1 MSKYLKLLFILIL
14 SFFAQTSLA
23 QRSLVK
29 SADDAFERKQYSL
42 AIDRYKKAFS
52 RVKDKDEKNRISWR
66 LAESYRLT
74 GSFKRA
80 EATYRRVMRSDLP
93 ERYPSILLIY
103 ADLLKVV
110 EKWPE
115 AIEYYN
121 RYAKAVPDDP
131 RGPEGAALVAQIEDW
146 IANPSRFEVMLL
158 KQINSRESDFAACWS
173 SGEYNEIIFTS
184 TRDGSTGKEKDRW
197 TNQSFSDL
205 YVSRLDRNERWS
217 TPQLFDNTETI
228 NTKANEGAPFM
239 NSAFNTLYFTRC
251 NNTPQQ
257 ASGCQIMVSNRQGRT
272 WSQPVP
278 LQIRGVDSLD
288 IIGHPSLSKD
298 ELTIYFSADRKGG
311 FGGKDIWF
319 AMRENKNQPFG
330 RPVNAGPNVNTPG
343 DEVFPFFRNDTSLYF
358 ASNGHP
364 GMGGFDIF
372 VSSPD
377 ANGQWGRPRNLKYPM
392 NSVYDDFAVIFHPTE
407 ERGFFSS
414 NRDNIRGVDN
424 LYYFIEPPVLFT
436 LSGTVK
442 DEKTLQ
448 FVEDATV
455 RLIGSNGTSVSTRTN
470 NKGYYLFGNSQ
481 IDRNTTYEI
490 IVDKPNYFTLNAV
503 ETTVGLEFSKDIIK
517 DFVLTPI
524 PQAPIVLPDILY
536 DLARWELKPQFEDSL
551 QGLIVTLQRNP
562 TIVVELASHTD
573 NRDTEE
579 RNDILSQRRAQ
590 SVVDY
595 LIARG
600 IEPERLV
607 AKGYGERVPRRLE
620 RDMVVNGFTFKAGT
634 VLTEE
639 FINSLG
645 SNDEKEAAHQLN
657 RRTEFRVLSKDYVP
671 KATNQPMGTAVRIVL
686 NPEDNEIAF
695 NTNAAGAIVIPCV
708 IDGFNENFVFVRN
721 EQAHISLDKG
731 LEWLRKGILSRDNL
745 KGEAEL
751 LLSAGNIADGAMFNI
766 KELRIANRTLHDV
779 EITVR
784 HKAESPLVFGHA
796 VLNRF
801 GEYEINTKSRK
812 LIFK

>member
-1 MSKYLKLLFILIL
+1 ML
-14 SFFAQTSLA
+14 AQHGWA

-29 SADDAFERKQYSL
+29 SADEAFDRKQYSL

-80 EATYRRVMRSDLP
+80 EATYRRVMRSSLP
-93 ERYPSILLIY
+93 EQYPSLLLIY
-103 ADLLKVV
+103 ADLLKVIQ
-110 EKWPE
+110 KYPE

-121 RYAKAVPDDP
+121 RYTQAVPDDP
-131 RGPEGAALVAQIEDW
+131 RGPEGAALAAQIEEW
-146 IANPSRFEVMLL
+146 MANPSRFELTLV
-158 KQINSRESDFAACWS
+158 KQINSRESDFGASWG

-184 TRDGSTGKEKDRW
+184 TRNGSTGKEKDRW

-205 YVSRLDRNERWS
+205 YTSRLDRNEKWS
-217 TPQLFDNTETI
+217 TPQPFDNTETI
-228 NTKANEGAPFM
+228 NTKANEGAPHM

-288 IIGHPSLSKD
+288 IVGHPSLSKD
-298 ELTIYFSADRKGG
+298 ELIIYFSADRKGG
-311 FGGKDIWF
+311 FGGKDIWM
-319 AMRENKNQPFG
+319 AMRDNKSQPFG
-330 RPVNAGPNVNTPG
+330 RPVNAGLNVNTSG
-343 DEVFPFFRNDTSLYF
+343 DEIFPFYRNDTSLYF

-377 ANGQWGRPRNLKYPM
+377 NNGQWGKPRNMRYPM
-392 NSVYDDFAVIFHPTE
+392 NSAYDDFAVIFHPTE
-407 ERGFFSS
+407 ERGFLSS

-448 FVEDATV
+448 FVEDATI

-470 NKGYYLFGNSQ
+470 NKGFYLFGNSQ
-481 IDRNTTYEI
+481 IDKNTTYEV

-503 ETTVGLEFSKDIIK
+503 ETTVGLEFSKDITK
-517 DFVLTPI
+517 DFLLSPI

-573 NRDTEE
+573 NRDTDE

-600 IEPERLV
+600 IEPERMV

-620 RDMVVNGFTFKAGT
+620 RDMVVNGFTFRAGT

-639 FINSLG
+639 FINSLR

-657 RRTEFRVLSKDYVP
+657 RRTEFRVLSKDFVP
-671 KATNQPMGTAVRIVL
+671 KVTNEPVGTAVRIVV
-686 NPEDNEIAF
+686 NPEENEIAF
-695 NTNAAGAIVIPCV
+695 NTNADGAIVIPCV
-708 IDGFNENFVFVRN
+708 VDGFNENFVFVRN
-721 EQAHISLDKG
+721 EQAYVSLAKALD
-731 LEWLRKGILSRDNL
+731 WLRKGILSRDNL
-745 KGEAEL
+745 KGEAEFIL
-751 LLSAGNIADGAMFNI
+751 TAGNIADGAVFNI
-766 KELRIANRTLHDV
+766 RELRIANRTINNV
-779 EITVR
+779 EIVVR
-784 HKAESPLVFGHA
+784 HKAESPLVFGNG
-796 VLNRF
+796 VLSRM
-801 GEYEINTKSRK
+801 GEYEISTRNRK
-812 LIFK
+812 LIFR

>member
-1 MSKYLKLLFILIL
+1 MNTVFKITLLLAF
-14 SFFAQTSLA
+14 SFLAHVAVA
-23 QRSLVK
+23 QRSLVR
-29 SADDAFERKQYSL
+29 SADEAFDRKQYSL

-74 GSFKRA
+74 GNFKRA

-93 ERYPSILLIY
+93 ERNPSIYLIY
-103 ADLLKVV
+103 ADLLKAIQ
-110 EKWPE
+110 KYPE

-121 RYAKAVPDDP
+121 LYAKAVPDDP
-131 RGPEGAALVAQIEDW
+131 RGPEGAAIAAQIEEW
-146 IANPSRFEVMLL
+146 IANPSRFEVTLVRQL
-158 KQINSRESDFAACWS
+158 NSRESDFAATWAS
-173 SGEYNEIIFTS
+173 SEYNEIIFTS

-205 YVSRLDRNERWS
+205 YTSRLDRNEKWS
-217 TPQLFDNTETI
+217 TPQPFDNTETI
-228 NTKANEGAPFM
+228 NTKANEGAPHM

-251 NNTPQQ
+251 NNSPQQ
-257 ASGCQIMVSNRQGRT
+257 ASGCQIMVSSRQGRS

-311 FGGKDIWF
+311 FGGKDIWM
-319 AMRENKNQPFG
+319 AMRDNKSQPFG
-330 RPVNAGPNVNTPG
+330 RPINLGPEINTPG
-343 DEVFPFFRNDTSLYF
+343 DEVFPFLRNDTSLYF

-364 GMGGFDIF
+364 GMGGLDIF

-377 ANGQWGRPRNLKYPM
+377 ENGRWGKPRNMKYPM
-392 NSVYDDFAVIFHPTE
+392 NSVFDDFAVIFHPTE
-407 ERGFFSS
+407 EKGFFSS

-424 LYYFIEPPVLFT
+424 LFYFIEPPVLFT

-455 RLIGSNGTSVSTRTN
+455 KLIGSNGTSVSTRTN
-470 NKGYYLFGNSQ
+470 DKGFFKFGNSQ
-481 IDRNTTYEI
+481 VDRNTTYEI
-490 IVDKPNYFTLNAV
+490 IVDKPNYFTASAV
-503 ETTVGLEFSKDIIK
+503 ETTVGLEFSKDLVK
-517 DFVLTPI
+517 DFLLSPI

-551 QGLIVTLQRNP
+551 QGLILTLQRNP
-562 TIVVELASHTD
+562 TIVIELASHTD
-573 NRDTEE
+573 SRDTEE

-620 RDMVVNGFTFKAGT
+620 RDMVVNGFTFKSGT

-639 FINSLG
+639 YINSLR
-645 SNDEKEAAHQLN
+645 SNEEKEAAHQLN
-657 RRTEFRVLSKDYVP
+657 RRTEFRILSKDYVP
-671 KATNQPMGTAVRIVL
+671 KPTNEPVGTAVRIVL
-686 NPEDNEIAF
+686 NPEENQVSF
-695 NTNAAGAIVIPCV
+695 NTNADGAIVVPCL
-708 IDGFNENFVFVRN
+708 IDGYNENFVFIRN
-721 EQAHISLDKG
+721 QAAQVSLERALD
-731 LEWLRKGILSRDNL
+731 WLRKGILSRDNL
-745 KGEAEL
+745 EGDAEQL
-751 LLSAGNIADGAMFNI
+751 IGAGRIADGAVFRL
-766 KELRIANRTLHDV
+766 KEIRIANRTITDV
-779 EITVR
+779 AITVN
-784 HKAESPLVFGHA
+784 HKSEAPLIFGHA
-796 VLNRF
+796 VLSRM
-801 GEYEINTKSRK
+801 GEYEIDARGRK

>member
-1 MSKYLKLLFILIL
+1 MNISLRVFFVLIFSLL
-14 SFFAQTSLA
+14 AQLALA

-29 SADDAFERKQYSL
+29 SADDAFDRKQYSL

-74 GSFKRA
+74 GNFKRA

-93 ERYPSILLIY
+93 ERNPSILLTY
-103 ADLLKVV
+103 ADLLKVIQ
-110 EKWPE
+110 KYPE

-121 RYAKAVPDDP
+121 RYAQAVPGDP
-131 RGPEGAALVAQIEDW
+131 RGPEGAALAAQIEEW
-146 IANPSRFEVMLL
+146 IANPSRFEVTLIR
-158 KQINSRESDFAACWS
+158 QINSRESDFAAAWA

-205 YVSRLDRNERWS
+205 YTSRLDRNEKWS
-217 TPQLFDNTETI
+217 TPQPFDNTETI

-251 NNTPQQ
+251 NNVPQQ

-278 LQIRGVDSLD
+278 LQIRGVDSTD
-288 IIGHPSLSKD
+288 IVGHPSLSKD
-298 ELTIYFSADRKGG
+298 ELTIYFSAERKGG
-311 FGGKDIWF
+311 FGGKDIWM
-319 AMRENKNQPFG
+319 AMRDNKSQPFG

-343 DEVFPFFRNDTSLYF
+343 DEVFPFLRNDTTLYF

-364 GMGGFDIF
+364 GMGGLDIF
-372 VSSPD
+372 VSSID
-377 ANGQWGRPRNLKYPM
+377 DKGQWGKPRNMKYPM
-392 NSVYDDFAVIFHPTE
+392 NSVYDDFAVMFHPTE
-407 ERGFFSS
+407 ERGFYSS

-424 LYYFIEPPVLFT
+424 LFYFIEPPVLFT

-448 FVEDATV
+448 FVENATIK
-455 RLIGSNGTSVSTRTN
+455 LIGSNGTSVSTRTN
-470 NKGYYLFGNSQ
+470 DKGYYLFGNSQ
-481 IDRNTTYEI
+481 IDKNTTYEI

-503 ETTVGLEFSKDIIK
+503 ETTVGLEFSKDITK
-517 DFVLTPI
+517 DFLLSPI

-551 QGLIVTLQRNP
+551 QGLILTLQRNP

-573 NRDTEE
+573 NRDTDE

-620 RDMVVNGFTFKAGT
+620 RDMVVNGFTFKSGT

-639 FINSLG
+639 YINSLR
-645 SNDEKEAAHQLN
+645 SSEEKEAAHQLN
-657 RRTEFRVLSKDYVP
+657 RRTEFRVLSKDFVP
-671 KATNQPMGTAVRIVL
+671 KATNAPVGTAVKIVL
-686 NPEDNEIAF
+686 NPEENEVAF
-695 NTNAAGAIVIPCV
+695 NTNADGAIVIPCV

-721 EQAHISLDKG
+721 EHAYVSLAKG
-731 LEWLRKGILSRDNL
+731 LDWLRKGILSRDNL
-745 KGEAEL
+745 KGEAEAV
-751 LLSAGNIADGAMFNI
+751 LSAGNIADGAIFVL
-766 KELRIANRTLHDV
+766 KELRIANRKLNDV

-784 HKAESPLVFGHA
+784 HKADSPLVFGQS
-796 VLNRF
+796 VLSRM
-801 GEYEINTKSRK
+801 GEYEINTRNRK

>member
-1 MSKYLKLLFILIL
+1 MSNSLKTLLFLVL
-14 SFFAQTSLA
+14 SLLA
-23 QRSLVK
+23 HVAVGQRSLIK
-29 SADDAFERKQYSL
+29 SADDAYDRKQYSL
-42 AIDRYKKAFS
+42 AIERYKKAFS

-74 GSFKRA
+74 GNFKRA
-80 EATYRRVMRSDLP
+80 EASYRRVMRSDLP
-93 ERYPSILLIY
+93 ERNPGILLIY
-103 ADLLKVV
+103 ADLLKVIQ
-110 EKWPE
+110 KYQE
-115 AIEYYN
+115 AIDYYN
-121 RYAKAVPDDP
+121 RYAQAVPSDP
-131 RGPEGAALVAQIEDW
+131 RGAEGAALAAQIEEW
-146 IANPSRFEVMLL
+146 IANPSRFEVRLI
-158 KQINSRESDFAACWS
+158 KPINSKESDFAAAFA

-197 TNQSFSDL
+197 TNQNFSDL
-205 YVSRLDRNERWS
+205 YISRLDRNEKWS
-217 TPQLFDNTETI
+217 TPQPFDNTETI
-228 NTKANEGAPFM
+228 NTKANEGAPHM
-239 NSAFNTLYFTRC
+239 NSSFNTLYFTRC

-257 ASGCQIMVSNRQGRT
+257 ASGCQIMVTNRQGRN

-278 LQIRGVDSLD
+278 LQIKGVDSLD

-298 ELTIYFSADRKGG
+298 ELTLYFSADRKGG
-311 FGGKDIWF
+311 HGGKDIWL
-319 AMRENKNQPFG
+319 AIRDNKNQPFG
-330 RPVNAGPNVNTPG
+330 RPVNAGPGVNTPG
-343 DEVFPFFRNDTSLYF
+343 DEIFPFLRNDTTLYF

-372 VSSPD
+372 LSKPD
-377 ANGQWGRPRNLKYPM
+377 GKGQWGKPQNMKYPM

-424 LYYFIEPPVLFT
+424 LFYFVEPPVLFT

-455 RLIGSNGTSVSTRTN
+455 KLIGSNGTSVSTRTN

-481 IDRNTTYEI
+481 IDKNTTYEI
-490 IVDKPNYFTLNAV
+490 IVDKSNYFTLNAV
-503 ETTVGLEFSKDIIK
+503 ESTVGLEFSKDITK
-517 DFVLTPI
+517 DFLLSPI

-551 QGLIVTLQRNP
+551 QGLIITLQRNP

-573 NRDTEE
+573 SRDTEE

-620 RDMVVNGFTFKAGT
+620 RDMVVNGFTFRAGT
-634 VLTEE
+634 VLTEDY
-639 FINSLG
+639 INSLR
-645 SNDEKEAAHQLN
+645 STDEKEAAHQLN
-657 RRTEFRVLSKDYVP
+657 RRTEFRVLSKDFVP
-671 KATNQPMGTAVRIVL
+671 KATNTPVSSAVRIVL
-686 NPEDNEIAF
+686 NPEDSQVPF
-695 NTNAAGAIVIPCV
+695 NTNAEGAIVVPCL
-708 IDGFNENFVFVRN
+708 IDGFNENFVFVRT
-721 EQAHISLDKG
+721 EQAHISLEKG

-745 KGEAEL
+745 KGEAETV
-751 LLSAGNIADGAMFNI
+751 LSAGNIADGAVFI
-766 KELRIANRTLHDV
+766 LREVRIANRSLKDV

-784 HKAESPLVFGHA
+784 RNAVSPLVFGNA
-796 VLNRF
+796 LLSRF
-801 GEYEINTKSRK
+801 GEYEINTRNRK
-812 LIFK
+812 LIIK